1 MRVLLVSNGFQP
13 NYEKGFANGLAH
25 NGISVELIGAD
36 RTLYAELLPG
46 IKAINLRGSQDPKRP
61 KMVKAVTLLTYV
73 VKLYAH
79 IYASRPRV
87 LHFNGLLLGGVGV
100 MALGELV
107 LYRLGSKK
115 LWLTV
120 HNVVPHDKHVETN
133 RLLMR
138 LMYRVPHLLV
148 THTEKMKRDLM
159 REFGVPAGRI
169 VVMEHGVDEVPATT
183 TQPLP
188 SPSLKVLL
196 FGGVMPYKG
205 VDIFLQALS
214 FCSDMAVDATIAGES
229 RNVGYALEI
238 EKMISEVV
246 LPHRV
251 NWVRGFVPEQAVQ
264 SYFEQADVVVLPY
277 RHIDQSGVLFT
288 AFRFG
293 TPVVCFDVGAFR
305 DYVPEYAGLVVPSQT
320 AQALANGLRTF
331 LKHIGNYDRKAI
343 QTYARSFSWEN
354 TVRVLLPHL
363 A

>member
-1 MRVLLVSNGFQP
+1 MRVLLISNGFQP
-13 NYEKGFANGLAH
+13 NYEKGFANGLAY
-25 NGISVELIGAD
+25 NGISVELIGSD

-46 IKAINLRGSQDPKRP
+46 IKAVNLRGSQDPKRS
-61 KMVKAVTLLTYV
+61 KIVKVVTLLNYV
-73 VKLYAH
+73 AKLYSY
-79 IYASRPRV
+79 IYASRPPV
-87 LHFNGLLLGGVGV
+87 LHLNGLLMGGVGA
-100 MALGELV
+100 MALIELI

-133 RLLMR
+133 RSLMR

-148 THTEKMKRDLM
+148 THTTKMKRDLIL
-159 REFGVPAGRI
+159 EFGVPAGRI
-169 VVMEHGVDEVPATT
+169 VVMEHGVDEVPETKA
-183 TQPLP
+183 QPLP
-188 SPSLKVLL
+188 SSNLKVLL

-205 VDIFLQALS
+205 VDMFLHALA
-214 FCSDMAVDATIAGES
+214 FCNDVVIDATIAGES
-229 RNVGYALEI
+229 RNGGYAVEI
-238 EKMISEVV
+238 EKLIGEVAP
-246 LPHRV
+246 PHRV
-251 NWVRGFVPEQAVQ
+251 NWVRGFIPEPAVQ
-264 SYFEQADVVVLPY
+264 SYFEQADVVAMPY

-331 LKHIGNYDRKAI
+331 LKHIGKYDRKAI
-343 QTYARSFSWEN
+343 QAYARSFSWEN